1 MKCPLT
7 PSLSRAYRQA
17 GLCGE
22 EKGEGQKGGNG
33 MNIVVCIKRVPETTD
48 ADIFID
54 KSGKDIDKSGLVFD
68 LNEWDSYA
76 IEEAILLKEK
86 LGGTVTVLSM
96 GGEDSNESI
105 RKCLAMG
112 ADDAMRLSDPAFAG
126 SDGFATAKA
135 LAEAIRK
142 IQYDLILT
150 GTQAEDDGY
159 GQVGVT
165 LAELLGVPHAAL
177 VNRIEVQDKKVKA
190 HRELEGGLEEV
201 VEIDLPAVLT
211 IQTGINEP
219 RYVSIMGIRKVAKK
233 EIKALGV
240 ADLNLKPE
248 EVGAAGSDIRLE
260 KVFLPPVGEG
270 AEMLEGKPEDVATK
284 VFDILK
290 DKGGLA

>member
-1 MKCPLT
+1 
-7 PSLSRAYRQA
+7 
-17 GLCGE
+17 
-22 EKGEGQKGGNG
+22 
-33 MNIVVCIKRVPETTD
+33 V
-48 ADIFID
+48 
-54 KSGKDIDKSGLVFD
+54 
-68 LNEWDSYA
+68 
-76 IEEAILLKEK
+76 
-86 LGGTVTVLSM
+86 
-96 GGEDSNESI
+96 
-105 RKCLAMG
+105 
-112 ADDAMRLSDPAFAG
+112 RLSDPAFAA
-126 SDGFATAKA
+126 SDGLATARV

-142 IQYDLILT
+142 IPYDLILT

-159 GQVGVT
+159 GQVGVA

-177 VNRIEVQDKKVKA
+177 VNRLEIQDKKVKA

-233 EIKALGV
+233 EIKVLG
-240 ADLNLKPE
+240 ASNLNLKSE

-270 AEMLEGKPEDVATK
+270 AEMLQGKPEDIAAK

>member
-1 MKCPLT
+1 
-7 PSLSRAYRQA
+7 
-17 GLCGE
+17 
-22 EKGEGQKGGNG
+22 
-33 MNIVVCIKRVPETTD
+33 MNIVVCIKRVPETAD
-48 ADIFID
+48 ADVVID

-96 GGEDSNESI
+96 GGEESNESL

-112 ADDAMRLSDPAFAG
+112 ADDAIRLTDPAFDG
-126 SDGFATAKA
+126 SDGFATAKI

-142 IQYDLILT
+142 IPYDLILA

-159 GQVGVT
+159 GQVGIV
-165 LAELLGVPHAAL
+165 LAELLGIPHASL
-177 VNRIEVQDKKVKA
+177 VTKLEVQDKKVKA

-201 VEIDLPAVLT
+201 FEIDLPAVLT

-233 EIKALGV
+233 EIKSLGTK
-240 ADLNLKPE
+240 DLNLKAE
-248 EVGAAGSDIRLE
+248 EVGLSGSDIKLE
-260 KVFLPPVGEG
+260 KIFLPSVGEG
-270 AEMLEGKPEDVATK
+270 AEMLEGKPEEVALK

-290 DKGGLA
+290 DKGGLS

>member
-1 MKCPLT
+1 
-7 PSLSRAYRQA
+7 
-17 GLCGE
+17 
-22 EKGEGQKGGNG
+22 
-33 MNIVVCIKRVPETTD
+33 MNIVVCIKRVPETAD
-48 ADIFID
+48 ADVVID

-96 GGEDSNESI
+96 GGEESNESL

-112 ADDAMRLSDPAFAG
+112 ADDAIRLTDPAFNE
-126 SDGFATAKA
+126 SDGFVTAKI
-135 LAEAIRK
+135 LTEAIRK
-142 IQYDLILT
+142 MPYDLILT

-159 GQVGVT
+159 GQVGVV
-165 LAELLGVPHAAL
+165 LAEILGIPHASL
-177 VNRIEVQDKKVKA
+177 VNKLEVQDKKVKA

-201 VEIDLPAVLT
+201 FEIDLPAVLT

-233 EIKALGV
+233 EIKSFGT
-240 ADLNLKPE
+240 ADLKLKPE
-248 EVGAAGSDIRLE
+248 EVGLSGSNIKLE
-260 KVFLPPVGEG
+260 KIFLPPVGGG
-270 AEMLEGKPEDVATK
+270 AEMLEGKPEEIALK

>member
-1 MKCPLT
+1 
-7 PSLSRAYRQA
+7 
-17 GLCGE
+17 
-22 EKGEGQKGGNG
+22 
-33 MNIVVCIKRVPETTD
+33 MNIIVCIKRVPETTD
-48 ADIFID
+48 ADVFID
-54 KSGKDIDKSGLVFD
+54 KTGKDIDKSGLAFD

-86 LGGTVTVLSM
+86 LGGTVTVISM
-96 GGEDSNESI
+96 GGEDSNESL

-112 ADDAMRLSDPAFAG
+112 ADDAVRLTDPAFNG
-126 SDGFATAKA
+126 SDGYATAKI
-135 LAEAIRK
+135 LVETIRK
-142 IQYDLILT
+142 IPYDLILT

-165 LAELLGVPHAAL
+165 MAKLLGIPYASL
-177 VNRIEVQDKKVKA
+177 VNRLEVQDKKVKA

-201 VEIDLPAVLT
+201 VEIDLPALLT

-233 EIKALGV
+233 EIKTFGTS
-240 ADLNLKPE
+240 DLNLKAE
-248 EVGAAGSDIRLE
+248 EVGLSGSYIQLE
-260 KVFLPPVGEG
+260 KIFLPPVGEG
-270 AEMLEGKPEDVATK
+270 AEMLEGKPEEISMK

>member
-1 MKCPLT
+1 
-7 PSLSRAYRQA
+7 
-17 GLCGE
+17 
-22 EKGEGQKGGNG
+22 
-33 MNIVVCIKRVPETTD
+33 MNIVVCIKRVPETAD
-48 ADIFID
+48 ADVVID

-96 GGEDSNESI
+96 GGEDSNESL

-112 ADDAMRLSDPAFAG
+112 ADDAIRLTDPAFNG
-126 SDGFATAKA
+126 SDGFATAKI

-142 IQYDLILT
+142 IPYDLILA

-159 GQVGVT
+159 GQVGVV
-165 LAELLGVPHAAL
+165 LAELLGIPHASL
-177 VNRIEVQDKKVKA
+177 VNKLEAQDKKVTA

-201 VEIDLPAVLT
+201 FEIDLPAVLT

-233 EIKALGV
+233 EIKSLGTT
-240 ADLNLKPE
+240 DLNLKAE
-248 EVGAAGSDIRLE
+248 EVGISGSDIKLE
-260 KVFLPPVGEG
+260 KIFLPPVGGG
-270 AEMLEGKPEDVATK
+270 AEMLEGKPEEIAVK
-284 VFDILK
+284 IFDILK
-290 DKGGLA
+290 DKGGLT